1 MISPVQKIPYK
12 FIVFTILFL
21 VIDFTIDNINHHFV
35 MGDFKVYYGAANAI
49 TSGKQVYGVL
59 FSPGSGYYKYSP
71 LMAFAFYP
79 LSVLPYYVAC
89 LVNYVLISAAIVLT
103 SIFVLRI
110 FNTYIF
116 NSAIKSPNFI
126 LSVALL
132 CITIHLIRELGLG
145 NMNMILLLLLCLSLY
160 SILQG
165 RFMLAAIP
173 LAIVLI
179 TKPFFVIVL
188 IPLVM
193 RRYFKTLSTT
203 IALVGVFV
211 VLPSLL
217 LGFGLDINLHNE
229 WLNTMLIH
237 ANGFPSP
244 NTLDALIRND
254 FHLNASDALQY
265 IILSVILTAY
275 IIYVRQ
281 NRLHEAG
288 SGLNKSQNFIMEWFG
303 IIAMIPCLFRT
314 DTEHFLMTFPLIIFM
329 LIYLVNT
336 RNVTLSIIFI
346 ALILLYTGNSSDV
359 LGHRLSYEMYD
370 VGVLG
375 ISNMLL
381 TLLAL
386 NIYRRKIMVSDRVKV
401 PILAH

>member
-1 MISPVQKIPYK
+1 
-12 FIVFTILFL
+12 

-49 TSGKQVYGVL
+49 ASGKQVYGIL

-89 LVNYVLISAAIVLT
+89 VVNYLFISAAILLT
-103 SIFVLRI
+103 GIFVLNI

-116 NSAIKSPNFI
+116 NHTIKSPNFI
-126 LSVALL
+126 LSVAVL

-165 RFMLAAIP
+165 RFILAGIQ

-179 TKPFFVIVL
+179 TKPFLVIVL
-188 IPLVM
+188 IPLVL
-193 RRYFKTLSTT
+193 RRCFKTVSTT
-203 IALVGVFV
+203 AILLALFAI
-211 VLPSLL
+211 LPSLL
-217 LGFGLDINLHNE
+217 VGVGMDVSLHNQ

-244 NTLDALIRND
+244 NTLDALIRNN
-254 FHLNASDALQY
+254 FHWFTSDALQY
-265 IILSVILTAY
+265 IILSVVLISYMVY
-275 IIYVRQ
+275 IRWDIRQ
-281 NRLHEAG
+281 ESE
-288 SGLNKSQNFIMEWFG
+288 SGANQSTNLIMEWFG

-314 DTEHFLMTFPLIIFM
+314 DTEHFLMSWPLIIFI
-329 LIYLVNT
+329 LIYLFNT
-336 RNVTLSIIFI
+336 KNVTLSIIFI
-346 ALILLYTGNSSDV
+346 AIVLLYTGNSSDL
-359 LGHRLSYEMYD
+359 LGHELSYKMED

-375 ISNMLL
+375 ISNVLL
-381 TLLAL
+381 TLFAL
-386 NIYRRKIMVSDRVKV
+386 YIYRSKIMLPSKTALVVE
-401 PILAH
+401 